1 MANPFADDPSPLSGI
16 GHDNVHDFFE
26 QEDLSGYYGS
36 DTTRIRKTKPEK
48 LSYYYDYVAY
58 LHLLLVKEGKKKG
71 FVLDSS
77 SYLKTIKKLKI
88 EWKRVTWKYNE
99 IIPDNN
105 KLPKEF
111 SEAIVRKYR
120 HDDVRNIVCS
130 QDEKFL
136 NESCQGVMNHKRFG
150 EIEEYPTCCIKSFIE
165 NKWHEYE
172 MVANS
177 LNPKLPVS
185 MVTSTV
191 TMRNGSIFPFT
202 EEQFDHESKM
212 FVAILTTREK
222 FPFVL
227 NFFISFGYIIL

>member
-1 MANPFADDPSPLSGI
+1 MTNHFADDPSPLSGI

-26 QEDLSGYYGS
+26 QEDLSEYYGTP
-36 DTTRIRKTKPEK
+36 DEKKT

-88 EWKRVTWKYNE
+88 EWKRVTWQHNE

-130 QDEKFL
+130 PDEKFL
-136 NESCQGVMNHKRFG
+136 NESCQGIINHKRFG

-172 MVANS
+172 
-177 LNPKLPVS
+177 
-185 MVTSTV
+185 T
-191 TMRNGSIFPFT
+191 RN
-202 EEQFDHESKM
+202 
-212 FVAILTTREK
+212 TTT
-222 FPFVL
+222 
-227 NFFISFGYIIL
+227 FIGMYDFWVQKI